1 MSEFNLRIVTPYG
14 VFFDSPVESLKV
26 RTTEG
31 DLLVLAK
38 HIDFVAMLPVGKGAI
53 KIKGEHKE
61 IAIAGGL
68 LRVEKEQVTVIT
80 HAIEY
85 ADDID
90 VIRAQEAKDRAEE
103 KLKHASDKREF
114 EYLEYKL
121 KKALNRLS
129 CSKSD

>member
-1 MSEFNLRIVTPYG
+1 MSEFNLRIVTPDG
-14 VFFDSPVESLKV
+14 LFFDDKAESLKV

-38 HIDFVAMLPVGKGAI
+38 HIDFVSILPIGKGAL
-53 KIKGEHKE
+53 KVKGEAKDIC
-61 IAIAGGL
+61 IAEGL
-68 LRVEKEQVTVIT
+68 LRVEKEQVTLIT

-85 ADDID
+85 TDDID
-90 VIRAQEAKDRAEE
+90 VIRAQEAKKRVE
-103 KLKHASDKREF
+103 DKMKVAVDQREL

-129 CSKSD
+129 SKYN